1 MKAALLVEP
10 GRIVIDEI
18 AAPEVGPGDVAIAVG
33 GVGLCG
39 SDLSVFS
46 GKWTTPSSP
55 WVMGHEAFGV
65 IESVGHGVPGERIGQ
80 TVVVEPN
87 AVCSTCQQ
95 CRRGWTSACTA
106 RQSVGMNRPG
116 ALAERL
122 VVPSGFA
129 WPISSMDPTDLV
141 CVEPTTVVLAALR
154 RLGAPLPASV
164 LVVGVGAQGLLMSL
178 ALLDRGLEVHAYDVN
193 PDRVAFASS
202 LGAHATVA
210 DDVEPR
216 FGLVVD
222 TVGSPSSMQ
231 VAMGRLEV
239 GGTLLFLGLDS
250 QPLLCRPRRSFGSS
264 SSCGAHLR
272 TTIPGFRRH
281 DRLLNQGRFRPGR
294 VISDVYDMVD
304 PRRRSIVP
312 PGHRGR
318 PGFASLTGLKSLT
331 TSVASRIIGRCPT
344 MRTLPRPRPLQAA
357 LGGNARGLIGPFLS
371 LEQLRERP

>member
-10 GRIVIDEI
+10 GRIVVDEI
-18 AAPEVGPGDVAIAVG
+18 AAPEVGPGEVAIAVG

-46 GKWTTPSSP
+46 GNWTTPSSP

-65 IESVGHGVPGERIGQ
+65 IESVGDGVPGERIGQ

-87 AVCSTCQQ
+87 AVCLTCQQ

-154 RLGAPLPASV
+154 RLGVALPASV

-178 ALLDRGLEVHAYDVN
+178 ALLDRGLDVHVFDVN
-193 PDRVAFASS
+193 LDRVAFASS

-210 DDVEPR
+210 DDVEPL

-222 TVGSPSSMQ
+222 TVGSPSSVH

-250 QPLLCRPRRSFGSS
+250 QPFALSAQTLVRRQLVLRGSLTYDHPEDFR
-264 SSCGAHLR
+264 A
-272 TTIPGFRRH
+272 TIG
-281 DRLLNQGRFRPGR
+281 LLNQGRFRPGR
-294 VISDVYDMVD
+294 VISDVYDLVNAQEAFD
-304 PRRRSIVP
+304 GAAR
-312 PGHRGR
+312 
-318 PGFASLTGLKSLT
+318 ASGKTWI
-331 TSVASRIIGRCPT
+331 RIAHKP
-344 MRTLPRPRPLQAA
+344 
-357 LGGNARGLIGPFLS
+357 
-371 LEQLRERP
+371 